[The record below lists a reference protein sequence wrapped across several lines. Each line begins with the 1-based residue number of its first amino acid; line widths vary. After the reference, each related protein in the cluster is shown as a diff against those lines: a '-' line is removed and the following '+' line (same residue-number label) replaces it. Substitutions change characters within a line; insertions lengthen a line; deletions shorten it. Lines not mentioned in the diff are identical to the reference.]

1 MDSFDLEEKLYRED
15 IKLAPIEKR
24 VLAHVIDDFILSAL
38 LFIIISD
45 TISSANSV
53 EEIINVV
60 NNLVLEFMAIKFIYH
75 TIFTS
80 LYGASIGKILVKI
93 KVINVNDFSNIS
105 IFTSLNRSFIR
116 LVSESLF
123 YLGFLWAF
131 FEQNKQSWHDKTANT
146 IVVYAR

>member
-24 VLAHVIDDFILSAL
+24 ILAHVIDDFILSAL

-45 TISSANSV
+45 TISGANSI
-53 EEIINVV
+53 EEIIIVV
-60 NNLVLEFMAIKFIYH
+60 NNLVLEFMGIKLIYH

-105 IFTSLNRSFIR
+105 IFTSLNRALTR

-131 FEQNKQSWHDKTANT
+131 FEHNKQSWHDKTAKT
-146 IVVYAR
+146 IVVYAK